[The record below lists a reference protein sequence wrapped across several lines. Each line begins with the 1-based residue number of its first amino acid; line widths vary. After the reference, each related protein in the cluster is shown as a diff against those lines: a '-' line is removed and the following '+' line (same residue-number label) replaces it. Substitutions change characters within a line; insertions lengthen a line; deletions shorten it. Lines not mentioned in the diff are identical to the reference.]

1 MNQKRIRYFTT
12 IFALD
17 RINHIFSL
25 CTQDNDNYTDYLKS
39 YNKHYGLHLIDE
51 NKVLFITIEYSNLIW
66 NYKVF
71 LASCKKR
78 FKPLSIVDERWLTIK
93 KQIFEDL
100 KMMGLEKIG
109 EQVID
114 YLKQKKYFEYNEKS
128 DLQFKKYCV

>member
-1 MNQKRIRYFTT
+1 M
-12 IFALD
+12 
-17 RINHIFSL
+17 
-25 CTQDNDNYTDYLKS
+25 
-39 YNKHYGLHLIDE
+39 
-51 NKVLFITIEYSNLIW
+51 
-66 NYKVF
+66 
-71 LASCKKR
+71 ASCKKR